1 MSGAFERLHKTIQN
15 ILWDMKWTQLFGF
28 QVEAINAWLDKKAD
42 ILLMANTAS
51 GKTEAAFLPILS
63 ELAEDKA
70 EGSIRVI
77 YIGPLKALINDQF
90 QRLEE
95 LCRRSDIPVHRWH
108 GDVGTNRKKQL
119 IKNPAGILLITPES
133 MESLLMRKG
142 RDGNRLF
149 RKLDAIVID
158 EVHVFIDS
166 ERGRQLASQINRIDV
181 IRKSFPRVRRVGLS
195 ATIGDENLA
204 GQWLSGDDKIQ
215 PVIIKSTKS
224 NDVEL
229 LLKTFIEEPAII
241 NKPQQP
247 KQSDNTESDGL
258 FSVAEHILKN
268 FFNKTNLVFCNRK
281 KDVETLADIL
291 TNLCKRKKLQN
302 EFMVHHGSLSKQFRE
317 DVESELK
324 SNRPCT
330 AICSSTLELGID
342 VGDVDSIGQVGPPH
356 SVNALKQRIG
366 RSGRR
371 ENKPSRLFMYVPVAK
386 CTDKSPLPDQL
397 YPELIQAIALVELM
411 VGRSEKGSWVEPPD
425 KCVEDYSTLIQQTL
439 SLIVERGGIDAKEMY
454 QLLCSE
460 NTFGDITVK
469 RFTQLLRDLGASDLI
484 EQTRSGEIILGL
496 AGEQLANH
504 YDFYAAFDTPN
515 SYQVLSNLGPIG
527 TVEGPFGFYQSGQFM
542 LLGGKRWRIS
552 NVDEDR
558 KAIFVDSARGKKL
571 VQWYG
576 GSGNIH
582 KRVRKKMLEILQDVE
597 VPVWLEQNSQQVL
610 RWARNTLKNSGLN
623 EQSII
628 MEGKELHIFTWAGS
642 RGHNTINMLFKASGI
657 DNWDIVDSG
666 ICLSIS
672 KTGFSKADVEDVL
685 NDFCK
690 TKIDPVSLVKQAFDE
705 EIPAVGK
712 HGLYLSQEL
721 RAHAYAAK
729 YIDIAEAIDAASR
742 ILNLNSPKIL
752 FSE

>member
-28 QVEAINAWLDKKAD
+28 QVEAINAWFDKKVD

-166 ERGRQLASQINRIDV
+166 ERGRQLASQINRIDA
-181 IRKSFPRVRRVGLS
+181 IRKSSPRVRRVGLS

-204 GQWLSGDDKIQ
+204 GQWLSGDDENQ

-229 LLKTFIEEPAII
+229 LLKTFIEEPATI

-302 EFMVHHGSLSKQFRE
+302 EFMVHHGSLSKQLRE

-324 SNRPCT
+324 SGRPCT

-342 VGDVDSIGQVGPPH
+342 VGDVDSVGQVGPPH

-386 CTDKSPLPDQL
+386 CNDKSSLPDQL

-411 VGRSEKGSWVEPPD
+411 IGQDGEGSWVEPPE
-425 KCVEDYSTLIQQTL
+425 KSIEDYSTLIQQIL

-460 NTFGDITVK
+460 NTFGNITVK
-469 RFTQLLRDLGASDLI
+469 GFTQLLRDLGASDLI
-484 EQTRSGEIILGL
+484 EQTQSGEIILGL
-496 AGEQLANH
+496 AGERLTSY
-504 YDFYAAFDTPN
+504 YDFYAAFDTPS
-515 SYQVLSNLGPIG
+515 SYQVISNSGPIG
-527 TVEGPFGFYQSGQFM
+527 TVEGSFGFYQPGQFM
-542 LLGGKRWRIS
+542 LLGGKRWRIAS
-552 NVDEDR
+552 IDEDR
-558 KAIFVDSARGKKL
+558 KSIFVDSARGKKL

-582 KRVRKKMLEILQDVE
+582 KRIRGKMQEILQDTE
-597 VPVWLEQNSQQVL
+597 IPAWLEDNSKRVL
-610 RWARNTLKNSGLN
+610 GWARNTFQEVGLN
-623 EQSII
+623 NRYII
-628 MEGKELHIFTWAGS
+628 SDGKNLHIFTWTGS
-642 RGHNTINMLFKASGI
+642 RGHNAVNMIFKAAGVES
-657 DNWDIVDSG
+657 WDIVDSG

-672 KTGFSKADVEDVL
+672 NPG
-685 NDFCK
+685 FCK
-690 TKIDPVSLVKQAFDE
+690 KDALAILDDFRKKTIDPVCLVNEAFDG
-705 EIPAVGK
+705 EIPPVGK

-721 RAHAYAAK
+721 RVRAYASK
-729 YIDIAEAIDAASR
+729 YVDIPEALEATGR
-742 ILNLNSPKIL
+742 ILNQNV
-752 FSE
+752 

>member
-28 QVEAINAWLDKKAD
+28 QVEAINAWFDKKVD

-166 ERGRQLASQINRIDV
+166 ERGRQLASQINRIDA
-181 IRKSFPRVRRVGLS
+181 IRKSSPRVRRVGLS

-204 GQWLSGDDKIQ
+204 GQWLSGDDENQ

-229 LLKTFIEEPAII
+229 LLKTFIEEPATI

-291 TNLCKRKKLQN
+291 TNLL
-302 EFMVHHGSLSKQFRE
+302 VHHGSLSKQLRE

-324 SNRPCT
+324 SGRPCT

-342 VGDVDSIGQVGPPH
+342 VGDVDSVGQVGPPH

-386 CTDKSPLPDQL
+386 CNDKSSLPDQL

-411 VGRSEKGSWVEPPD
+411 IGQDGEGSWVEPPE
-425 KCVEDYSTLIQQTL
+425 KSIEDYSTLIQQIL

-454 QLLCSE
+454 QLLRSE

-469 RFTQLLRDLGASDLI
+469 GFTQLLRDLGASDLI
-484 EQTRSGEIILGL
+484 EQTQSGEIILGL
-496 AGEQLANH
+496 AGERLTSY
-504 YDFYAAFDTPN
+504 YDFYAAFDTPS
-515 SYQVLSNLGPIG
+515 SYQVISNSGPIG
-527 TVEGPFGFYQSGQFM
+527 TVEGSFGFYQPGQFM
-542 LLGGKRWRIS
+542 LLGGKRWRIAS
-552 NVDEDR
+552 IDEDR
-558 KAIFVDSARGKKL
+558 KSIFVDSARGKKL

-582 KRVRKKMLEILQDVE
+582 KRIRGKMQEILQDTE
-597 VPVWLEQNSQQVL
+597 IPAWLEDNSKRVL
-610 RWARNTLKNSGLN
+610 GWARNTFQEVGLN
-623 EQSII
+623 NRYII
-628 MEGKELHIFTWAGS
+628 SDGKNLHIFTWTGS
-642 RGHNTINMLFKASGI
+642 RGHNAVNMIFKAAGVES
-657 DNWDIVDSG
+657 WDIVDSG

-672 KTGFSKADVEDVL
+672 NPG
-685 NDFCK
+685 FCK
-690 TKIDPVSLVKQAFDE
+690 KDALAILDDFRKKTIDPVCLVNEAFDG
-705 EIPAVGK
+705 EIPPVGK

-721 RAHAYAAK
+721 RVRAYASK
-729 YIDIAEAIDAASR
+729 YVDIPEALEATGR
-742 ILNLNSPKIL
+742 ILNQNV
-752 FSE
+752 

>member
-1 MSGAFERLHKTIQN
+1 
-15 ILWDMKWTQLFGF
+15 MKWTQLFGF
-28 QVEAINAWLDKKAD
+28 QVDAINAWFDKKDD

-63 ELAEDKA
+63 ELAEDNA
-70 EGSIRVI
+70 AGSIRVI

-95 LCRRSDIPVHRWH
+95 LCRRSGIPVHRWH
-108 GDVGTNRKKQL
+108 GDVGASRKKQL
-119 IKNPAGILLITPES
+119 IKAPSGVLLITPES

-149 RKLDAIVID
+149 KRLDVIVID
-158 EVHVFIDS
+158 EIHVFIDS
-166 ERGRQLASQINRIDV
+166 ERERQLSSQINRIDA
-181 IRKSFPRVRRVGLS
+181 IRKNLPRTRRVGLS

-204 GQWLSGDDKIQ
+204 GQWLSGDTENQTI
-215 PVIIKSTKS
+215 IIKSTKS
-224 NDVEL
+224 NEVEL
-229 LLKTFIEEPAII
+229 LLKTFIEEPVTA
-241 NKPQQP
+241 NKSQQP
-247 KQSDNTESDGL
+247 KQTDNTEDGL

-291 TNLCKRKKLQN
+291 TSLCKRKKLQN

-324 SNRPCT
+324 SSRPCT

-342 VGDVDSIGQVGPPH
+342 VGDIDSVGQVGPPH

-371 ENKPSRLFMYVPVAK
+371 ENKPSRLFMYVPVVK
-386 CTDKSPLPDQL
+386 CTDKSSLPDQL

-411 VGRSEKGSWVEPPD
+411 IGKNGKESWVEPPE
-425 KCVEDYSTLIQQTL
+425 KCIEDYSTLIQQTL
-439 SLIVERGGIDAKEMY
+439 SLIVERGGIDAREIY
-454 QLLCSE
+454 QLLCSK
-460 NTFGDITVK
+460 NTFGDISVK
-469 RFTQLLRDLGASDLI
+469 RFTQLLQDLGTNDLI
-484 EQTRSGEIILGL
+484 EQTQNGEIILGL
-496 AGEQLANH
+496 LGERLTSH
-504 YDFYAAFDTPN
+504 YDFYAAFDTPT
-515 SYQVLSNLGPIG
+515 SYQVISNSGPVG
-527 TVEGPFGFYQSGQFM
+527 TVEGYFGFYQTGQFM

-571 VQWYG
+571 VQWFG

-582 KRVRKKMLEILQDVE
+582 KCIREKMLGILQGVE
-597 VPVWLEQNSQQVL
+597 IPVWLEQNSQRVL
-610 RWARNTLKNSGLN
+610 GWARNTFKNSDLDK
-623 EQSII
+623 QPII
-628 MEGKELHIFTWAGS
+628 TDGRELHIFTWTGS
-642 RGHNTINMLFKASGI
+642 RGNNTINMVFKASGL
-657 DNWDIVDSG
+657 DSWDIVDSG

-672 KTGFSKADVEDVL
+672 KTGFGKADAKAVL
-685 NDFCK
+685 SDFCK
-690 TKIDPVSLVKQAFDE
+690 APIDPVCLVKQAFDE

-721 RAHAYAAK
+721 RARAYAAK
-729 YIDIAEAIDAASR
+729 YLDIPEALEAASR
-742 ILNLNSPKIL
+742 LLSSL
-752 FSE
+752 D

>member
-1 MSGAFERLHKTIQN
+1 MPSAFERLHKTIQN

-28 QVEAINAWLDKKAD
+28 QVDAINAWFDQKDD

-70 EGSIRVI
+70 ANSIRVI

-108 GDVGTNRKKQL
+108 GDVSTSKKKQL
-119 IKNPAGILLITPES
+119 IKAPSGVLLITPES

-149 RKLDAIVID
+149 KNLDAIVID
-158 EVHVFIDS
+158 EIHVFIGS
-166 ERGRQLASQINRIDV
+166 ERGRQLASQVNRIDA
-181 IRKSFPRVRRVGLS
+181 IRKSFPRVRRIGLS

-204 GQWLSGDDKIQ
+204 GQWLSGGTENQ
-215 PVIIKSTKS
+215 PIIIKSTKS

-229 LLKTFIEEPAII
+229 LLKTFIEEPVTV
-241 NKPQQP
+241 NKSQQP
-247 KQSDNTESDGL
+247 KQTDNTEDNGL
-258 FSVAEHILKN
+258 FSIAEHILKH

-291 TNLCKRKKLQN
+291 ASLCKRKKLQN

-324 SNRPCT
+324 SSRPCT

-342 VGDVDSIGQVGPPH
+342 VGDVDSVGQVGPPH

-371 ENKPSRLFMYVPVAK
+371 ENKPSRLFMYVPVVK
-386 CTDKSPLPDQL
+386 CTDKSSLPDQL
-397 YPELIQAIALVELM
+397 NPELIQAIALVELM
-411 VGRSEKGSWVEPPD
+411 VGKSEKGSWVEPPD

-439 SLIVERGGIDAKEMY
+439 SLIVERGGINAKEIY

-460 NTFGDITVK
+460 NTFGDVSVK
-469 RFTQLLRDLGASDLI
+469 TFTQLLRDLGANDLI
-484 EQTRSGEIILGL
+484 EQTQNGEIILGL
-496 AGEQLANH
+496 TGEQLASH

-515 SYQVLSNLGPIG
+515 SYQVLSNSGPIG

-542 LLGGKRWRIS
+542 LLGGKRWRIA

-558 KAIFVDSARGKKL
+558 KAIFVGSARGKKL
-571 VQWYG
+571 VQWFG

-582 KRVRKKMLEILQDVE
+582 KCVRKKMLEILQDVE

-610 RWARNTLKNSGLN
+610 RWARNTFKNSGLN

-628 MEGKELHIFTWAGS
+628 MEGKELHIFTWTGS
-642 RGHNTINMLFKASGI
+642 RGHNTINMLFRASGI

-672 KTGFSKADVEDVL
+672 KTGFGKADVKDVL

-690 TKIDPVSLVKQAFDE
+690 TKIDPVCLVRQAFGK

-712 HGLYLSQEL
+712 HGLYLSREL
-721 RAHAYAAK
+721 RTRAYAAK
-729 YIDIAEAIDAASR
+729 FVDIPEALETASR
-742 ILNLNSPKIL
+742 LLNNLD
-752 FSE
+752 

>member
-119 IKNPAGILLITPES
+119 IKNPAGILLVTPES

-142 RDGNRLF
+142 RDCNRLF

-166 ERGRQLASQINRIDV
+166 ERGHQLASQINRIDA

-204 GQWLSGDDKIQ
+204 GQWLSGDDKNQ
-215 PVIIKSTKS
+215 SVIIKSTKS

-229 LLKTFIEEPAII
+229 LLKTFIEEPATI
-241 NKPQQP
+241 NRPQQP

-258 FSVAEHILKN
+258 FSIAEHILKN

-281 KDVETLADIL
+281 KDVETLADTL

-342 VGDVDSIGQVGPPH
+342 VGDVDSIGQVGPPN

-371 ENKPSRLFMYVPVAK
+371 ENKPSRLFMYVPVVK
-386 CTDKSPLPDQL
+386 CNDKSSLPDQL

-411 VGRSEKGSWVEPPD
+411 IGKDGEGSWVEPPE
-425 KCVEDYSTLIQQTL
+425 KSIEDHSTLIQQIL

-460 NTFGDITVK
+460 NIFGDITVK
-469 RFTQLLRDLGASDLI
+469 RFTQLLRDLGANDLI
-484 EQTRSGEIILGL
+484 EQTQSGEIILGL
-496 AGEQLANH
+496 AGERLTSY
-504 YDFYAAFDTPN
+504 YDFYAAFDTPS
-515 SYQVLSNLGPIG
+515 SYQVISNSGPIG
-527 TVEGPFGFYQSGQFM
+527 TVEGSFGFYQPGQFM
-542 LLGGKRWRIS
+542 LLGGKRWRIAS
-552 NVDEDR
+552 VDEDR
-558 KAIFVDSARGKKL
+558 KSIFVDSARGKKL

-582 KRVRKKMLEILQDVE
+582 KRIREKMLEILQDTE
-597 VPVWLEQNSQQVL
+597 IPAWLEDNSKKVL
-610 RWARNTLKNSGLN
+610 GWARSTFQEAGLN
-623 EQSII
+623 NQSII
-628 MEGKELHIFTWAGS
+628 SDGKNLHIFTWTGS
-642 RGHNTINMLFKASGI
+642 RGHNAVNMIFKAAGVES
-657 DNWDIVDSG
+657 WDIVDSG
-666 ICLSIS
+666 ICLSILEP
-672 KTGFSKADVEDVL
+672 GFRKKDVLAIL

-690 TKIDPVSLVKQAFDE
+690 KTIDPVCLVNEAFDG
-705 EIPAVGK
+705 EIPPVGK

-721 RAHAYAAK
+721 RTHAYASK
-729 YIDIAEAIDAASR
+729 YIDIPEALEATKR
-742 ILNLNSPKIL
+742 ILNQNA
-752 FSE
+752 